1 MIQVNCSVQLRKHA
15 CSIHPLPDPV
25 VSVYHRGATMTTLP
39 APHSSPPSLL
49 HMYGVCEL
57 PPLLVSRPSVS
68 PWRRGHGVCTAV
80 SHPLPLTP

>member
-25 VSVYHRGATMTTLP
+25 NVCLSQRGGNDKSARAPSLP
-39 APHSSPPSLL
+39 SSLL

-57 PPLLVSRPSVS
+57 LPLLVSRPLDWHGGGVTVS
-68 PWRRGHGVCTAV
+68 AQPR
-80 SHPLPLTP
+80 PTPSL